1 MGNTSAKKKC
11 QCKILQE
18 EVNIYK
24 NLCNEMTEMI
34 IEKSETERKLKKE
47 IEDLKNMINSDLIRV
62 NRTQSI

>member
-11 QCKILQE
+11 HCKILQE

-34 IEKSETERKLKKE
+34 IEKSENEKKLKKE
-47 IEDLKNMINSDLIRV
+47 IADLKKMINNDLIEI
-62 NRTQSI
+62 NRRQTI